1 MQVDKSRRQHQAGQI
16 GNLGPRRGQLSAD
29 GFDAA
34 TGYQYVPTGGAAWT
48 QHASATQKH
57 QSGHAD
63 YDTAVTMNEQT
74 IHLSGHVAAE
84 QARRDPYIYL
94 PFSVPPGTRRIDV
107 AYRYSDPVTAP
118 FGMGPGNTVDIGIFD
133 SRGHAFLEGQGFRG
147 WSGSDRPGFF
157 VAEEDATPGY
167 IPGALFPGE
176 WNVMLGLARLEPSGA
191 GYDVTVTLTGRA
203 PVAHGSRPGPA
214 SGAQQTATVARAA
227 VARTGEG
234 RWLKGDLHCHTVH
247 SDGLNTV
254 RQIVE
259 HAVSLGLD
267 FLAITD
273 HNTNTHHREMDA
285 LKDLPIVLVPGE
297 EVTTYWGH
305 ANTWG
310 LREWIEYRCAGEE
323 SIASVRDF
331 LRRRDALFSI
341 NHAKCVGPPWL
352 FRGWEGFDCM
362 EVWQAPWR
370 FFNWESLEKWD
381 GLLAA
386 GNRVVAVGGS
396 DVHSIPPAE
405 PRHPHGLAEPT
416 TWVYVSEPTEG
427 GVLEAIRAGR
437 TFVTDAPRSPRRLL
451 LFADEDGDG
460 AFEKMMG
467 DEVDDGPVCFRVDI
481 TAGRDCR
488 LWIVSDGEPIDI
500 VPVSDDDARIEF
512 TLDMTG
518 RKYVRAELRG
528 YRGRPERG
536 EVVWAIT
543 SPIWGKR

>member
-1 MQVDKSRRQHQAGQI
+1 MK
-16 GNLGPRRGQLSAD
+16 
-29 GFDAA
+29 
-34 TGYQYVPTGGAAWT
+34 
-48 QHASATQKH
+48 
-57 QSGHAD
+57 
-63 YDTAVTMNEQT
+63 EQT
-74 IHLSGHVAAE
+74 IQLAGRVTAE

-94 PFSVPPGTRRIDV
+94 PFSVPRGASRIRV
-107 AYRYSDPVTAP
+107 AYEYTDPVTAP

-133 SRGHAFLEGQGFRG
+133 SRGHSFLEAQGFRG
-147 WSGSDRPGFF
+147 WSGGARSEFF
-157 VAEEDATPGY
+157 IAEDEATPGY
-167 IPGALFPGE
+167 IRGALFPGE
-176 WNVMLGLARLEPSGA
+176 WNIMLGMARLEPHGARYEVTVRIELDGGSQGWGPDPRGSGFDLPDPAGA
-191 GYDVTVTLTGRA
+191 GE
-203 PVAHGSRPGPA
+203 PA
-214 SGAQQTATVARAA
+214 SVARAE
-227 VARTGEG
+227 VARPGEG

-254 RQIVE
+254 REIVE
-259 HAVSLGLD
+259 HAIELGLD

-273 HNTNTHHREMDA
+273 HNTNTHHNEMDS
-285 LKDLPIVLVPGE
+285 LSSLPIVLVPGE

-310 LREWIEYRCAGEE
+310 LREWVEYRCADEDAMAG
-323 SIASVRDF
+323 VREY

-352 FRGWEGFDCM
+352 FKGWVGFDCM

-370 FFNWESLEKWD
+370 FFNWESLEHWD
-381 GLLAA
+381 GLLNR

-416 TWVYVSEPTEG
+416 TWVYASEATEG

-437 TFVTDAPRSPRRLL
+437 TFITDSPRAPTRLTL
-451 LFADEDGDG
+451 VADEDADG
-460 AFEKMMG
+460 RFEKMIG
-467 DEVDDGPVCFRVDI
+467 DEVAGRVRFRVCV
-481 TAGRDCR
+481 TAGRDRR
-488 LWIVSDGEPIDI
+488 LWVVADGEPIDI
-500 VPVSDDDARIEF
+500 IPIDQDDARVEF

-536 EVVWAIT
+536 EVVWAMT
-543 SPIWGKR
+543 SPIWGTAEAGSRVST